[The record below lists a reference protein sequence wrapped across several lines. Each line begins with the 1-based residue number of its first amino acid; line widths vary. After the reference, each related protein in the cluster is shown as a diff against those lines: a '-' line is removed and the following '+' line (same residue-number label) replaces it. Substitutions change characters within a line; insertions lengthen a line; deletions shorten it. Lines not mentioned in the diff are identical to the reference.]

1 MGVKE
6 LKRRE
11 EMQTQ
16 IEEMQ
21 IEEMQ
26 IEGAEASTGRDRA
39 RRKLG
44 AGMGLEAPRSWGQ

>member
-26 IEGAEASTGRDRA
+26 IEEMQIEEMQIEGAEASTGRDRA
-39 RRKLG
+39 RR
-44 AGMGLEAPRSWGQ
+44 